1 MYKLRRLF
9 DQPGW
14 LSFAVLIALHYASI
28 QLSFF
33 CGKTPENE
41 VIIWLPNAVLLIA
54 MLRMKLPLGLLFG
67 LITFVS
73 NSVANLPTAS
83 LGEAVLLSAVNL
95 AEIGITLLIMKLT
108 DCSPSLSRLKDFSNF
123 FVAGPMIGC
132 FVSGLL
138 GAAVIT
144 AYGTTTPYLTLMRV
158 WWFDDGLGLLIFA
171 PILMLATDVYD
182 KNPKWR
188 LIDMAMLLII
198 LTIIVSMYLTLQ
210 SGQGSN
216 PLSPTLLIP
225 FALLLALRFEMLWVS
240 IGVALIAL
248 VLSRMVALG
257 LNPFA
262 DTDMHHLIIHTQEFI
277 LTISIICLG
286 SSIFRRQLLT
296 HERSLEQKVQE
307 RTAEL
312 ADNLVQLQ
320 SMQAELVLSAKL
332 ASLGSLVAGVAHEL
346 NTPIGIVVM
355 AASTLRQHVTELLD
369 LARQQ
374 KLRRSE
380 LEQFTGYLVE
390 ESLLI
395 ERNINRAAD
404 LVDAFKKIAVGQT
417 GEKRKSF
424 DLLQDVTESLMPLLP
439 LINQR
444 GYDLH
449 VDIPGSI
456 QMDSYP
462 GQLEQVIAAL
472 TNNALLHAFAG
483 REHGRILIR
492 ARQEKNQ
499 VRLEFTDDGAGMD
512 DRVAARIFDPFFT
525 TRMGTGSGGLGLYIV
540 NNIVTGILGGTISFT
555 TEPLQGAHFVLVLPL
570 CAPQN

>member
-1 MYKLRRLF
+1 MYNLRRLF

-14 LSFAVLIALHYASI
+14 LSFAVLIALHFASI
-28 QLSFF
+28 QVSFF
-33 CGKTPENE
+33 CGKTPDNE
-41 VIIWLPNAVLLIA
+41 VIIWLPNSVLLIA
-54 MLRMKLPLGLLFG
+54 MLRMKLPLGLLMG
-67 LITFVS
+67 LITFIS
-73 NSVANLPTAS
+73 NTAANLPTAS
-83 LGEAVLLSAVNL
+83 LGESLLLSSVNL
-95 AEIGITLLIMKLT
+95 VEIGITILIMRLT

-123 FVAGPMIGC
+123 FVAGPLIGC

-144 AYGTTTPYLTLMRV
+144 AYGSSAPYLTLMRV

-182 KNPKWR
+182 KNPTWR
-188 LIDMAMLLII
+188 LVDMAMLLII
-198 LTIIVSMYLTLQ
+198 VAIIVSMYLTLQ
-210 SGQGSN
+210 SGQRSI
-216 PLSPTLLIP
+216 PLSPTLIIP

-248 VLSRMVALG
+248 VISRMVALG

-262 DTDMHHLIIHTQEFI
+262 DNDMHHLIIHTQEFI
-277 LTISIICLG
+277 LTISIICMG
-286 SSIFRRQLLT
+286 SAIFRRQLLIN
-296 HERSLEQKVQE
+296 ERSLEQKVQE

-312 ADNLVQLQ
+312 AANLVQLKN
-320 SMQAELVLSAKL
+320 MQAELVLSAKL

-369 LARQQ
+369 LANQQ
-374 KLRRSE
+374 KLKRSE
-380 LEQFTGYLVE
+380 LEQFTCYLVE
-390 ESLLI
+390 ESILI

-417 GEKRKSF
+417 GEKRRSF

-439 LINQR
+439 LMSQR

-449 VDIPGSI
+449 VDIPEPI

-492 ARQEKNQ
+492 ARGEGNH
-499 VRLEFTDDGAGMD
+499 VRLDFIDDGAGMD
-512 DRVAARIFDPFFT
+512 ERVAARIFDPFFT

-540 NNIVTGILGGTISFT
+540 NNIVTGILGGSISVK
-555 TEPLQGAHFVLVLPL
+555 PGPVQGTHFVIVLPL
-570 CAPQN
+570 SAPVV

>member
-1 MYKLRRLF
+1 MYNFRRLF
-9 DQPGW
+9 DHPGW

-33 CGKTPENE
+33 CGKTPDNE
-41 VIIWLPNAVLLIA
+41 VIIWLPNSVLLIA
-54 MLRMKLPLGLLFG
+54 ILRMRLSLGLLMA
-67 LITFVS
+67 LITFAS
-73 NSVANLPTAS
+73 NTVANLPSAT
-83 LGEAVLLSAVNL
+83 LNEALLLSSVNL
-95 AEIGITLLIMKLT
+95 AEIGITVLIMRLT
-108 DCSPSLSRLKDFSNF
+108 DCSPSLCRLKDFSNF
-123 FVAGPMIGC
+123 FVAGPLIGC

-138 GAAVIT
+138 GAAVIS
-144 AYGTTTPYLTLMRV
+144 AYGSSASYLTLMRV

-171 PILMLATDVYD
+171 PMLMLASDVYD
-182 KNPKWR
+182 QNPKWR

-198 LTIIVSMYLTLQ
+198 VAIIASMYFTLQ
-210 SGQGSN
+210 AGQGTN
-216 PLSPTLLIP
+216 PLSPTLIIP

-248 VLSRMVALG
+248 LISRMVALG

-262 DTDMHHLIIHTQEFI
+262 DTDMHHPIIRTQEFI
-277 LTISIICLG
+277 LTISIICMG
-286 SSIFRRQLLT
+286 SSIFRRQLLIN
-296 HERSLEQKVQE
+296 ERGLEQKVQE

-312 ADNLVQLQ
+312 AANLVQLKN
-320 SMQAELVLSAKL
+320 MQAELVQSAKL

-355 AASTLRQHVTELLD
+355 ATSTLREHVRELLD
-369 LARQQ
+369 LVNQQ
-374 KLRRSE
+374 KLKRSE

-390 ESLLI
+390 ESYLI

-417 GEKRKSF
+417 GEKRSSF
-424 DLLQDVTESLMPLLP
+424 DLLQDVTECLMPLLP
-439 LINQR
+439 LISQR

-449 VDIPGSI
+449 VDIPEPI
-456 QMDSYP
+456 HMDSYP

-492 ARQEKNQ
+492 ARQEGNQ
-499 VRLEFTDDGAGMD
+499 VRLEFIDDGAGMN
-512 DRVAARIFDPFFT
+512 DRVATRIFVPFFT
-525 TRMGTGSGGLGLYIV
+525 TRMGTGSGGLGMFIV
-540 NNIVTGILGGTISFT
+540 NNIVTGVLGGSISFKT
-555 TEPLQGAHFVLVLPL
+555 GPMQGAHFQIVLPL
-570 CAPQN
+570 CAPIA